1 MTINNS
7 NSIIKSISKKN
18 YPKRFCYM
26 LFGMLLS
33 AISFNVFFK
42 PYNIVTG
49 GTSGISLIA
58 RELFEIDT
66 SIFITISAIILI
78 IVSLIFLGIKTT
90 LATLAGAITYPLFIE
105 LTTPLTN
112 IINVETN
119 SIFLISIFGGVIGGF
134 ASGIVLK
141 NGFSMGGTQII
152 IQIMTKYLKI
162 SIGTSSLILNT
173 LIIIGASLVFG
184 IPKSLCAIIS
194 LYIASK
200 VTDRVILGTS
210 DKKVFYIIT
219 KKDTQIKEYI
229 INSLSHSI
237 SEIDAIGGYTNKKK
251 KMLMCTIPTNEYY
264 MLKDVI
270 LKIDEDAFFL
280 ILDTYEVVGGS

>member
-7 NSIIKSISKKN
+7 NSIIKTISKKN

-49 GTSGISLIA
+49 GTSGMSLIA
-58 RELFEIDT
+58 RELFGIDT

-78 IVSLIFLGIKTT
+78 IVSLIFLGMKTT

-112 IINVETN
+112 IINIETN

-194 LYIASK
+194 LYISSK

-229 INSLSHSI
+229 ISNLSHSI